1 MNTVIFIPIFR
12 KGHFNVTTEQIAVGL
27 NDHENEIKSLK
38 HRMDDVQEQQKTLLK
53 LTTSVETLAVNMEYM
68 AKEQTK
74 QGERLE
80 RLERE
85 PLEESKNNKRAI
97 KNCIIS
103 GVGGAIISAILALI
117 INGGI

>member
-1 MNTVIFIPIFR
+1 MTP
-12 KGHFNVTTEQIAVGL
+12 EQVAVGL

-38 HRMDDVQEQQKTLLK
+38 HRMKEVQEQQKALMK
-53 LTTSVETLAVNMEYM
+53 LTSSVETLAVNMEYM

-85 PLEESKNNKRAI
+85 PLEESKNNKRAVI
-97 KNCIIS
+97 NCIIS
-103 GVGGAIISAILALI
+103 GVGGAILSAIIALI
-117 INGGI
+117 FNGGIS